1 MCVDLCSVWGK
12 LGIAEV
18 MHASGS
24 SIRPSF
30 ISLLPPI
37 IAAVLSFE
45 SALGVVRALTRAV
58 IMDLSI
64 LEAEFLQLKGIVGT
78 SPLDTIDGKAPEEPV
93 VSVWSSTSASNV
105 AHVSL
110 RGLLGADDV
119 TKTVG
124 SPLRSKPG
132 LGLSISA
139 PDDNG
144 ASSPS
149 TSVVASPISLFNE
162 ADSPER
168 PSKFTLPDSLVP
180 GFTQWEPGM
189 KA

>member
-1 MCVDLCSVWGK
+1 
-12 LGIAEV
+12 
-18 MHASGS
+18 
-24 SIRPSF
+24 
-30 ISLLPPI
+30 
-37 IAAVLSFE
+37 
-45 SALGVVRALTRAV
+45 
-58 IMDLSI
+58 MDLSI
-64 LEAEFLQLKGIVGT
+64 LEAEFLQLKGTTGAA
-78 SPLDTIDGKAPEEPV
+78 PLDVVEGKAPEEPV
-93 VSVWSSTSASNV
+93 VSVWSSTSASNI

-110 RGLLGADDV
+110 RGLLGADEA
-119 TKTVG
+119 TQTVG
-124 SPLRSKPG
+124 SPLKSKPG

-139 PDDNG
+139 PDDKG
-144 ASSPS
+144 HSPS

>member
-1 MCVDLCSVWGK
+1 MCRSMLCVGK
-12 LGIAEV
+12 ARDRGGDARLGLV
-18 MHASGS
+18 N
-24 SIRPSF
+24 PSF
-30 ISLLPPI
+30 LYFFAPPI

-64 LEAEFLQLKGIVGT
+64 LEAEFLQLKGTVGT
-78 SPLDTIDGKAPEEPV
+78 SPLDTIEGKTPEEPV

-110 RGLLGADDV
+110 RGLLGADDAR
-119 TKTVG
+119 KTVG
-124 SPLRSKPG
+124 SPLKSKPG

-139 PDDNG
+139 PDDHG
-144 ASSPS
+144 SSSPS

-168 PSKFTLPDSLVP
+168 PSKFSLPDSLVP
-180 GFTQWEPGM
+180 AFTQWEPGM